1 MLERV
6 LAHSIQKL
14 APLHEEL
21 LRLDRNVLNE
31 SLENLEK
38 DVIAHGEGGLEH
50 LVLGSSGSQWQR
62 MVLNERVGEDAHLE
76 NDVLDVVIKAVQLI
90 KLVLITSEVRR

>member
-6 LAHSIQKL
+6 LTHSVQKL
-14 APLHEEL
+14 APLYEEF

-50 LVLGSSGSQWQR
+50 LVLGSSRSQWQR
-62 MVLNERVGEDAHLE
+62 MVLDERV
-76 NDVLDVVIKAVQLI
+76 
-90 KLVLITSEVRR
+90 